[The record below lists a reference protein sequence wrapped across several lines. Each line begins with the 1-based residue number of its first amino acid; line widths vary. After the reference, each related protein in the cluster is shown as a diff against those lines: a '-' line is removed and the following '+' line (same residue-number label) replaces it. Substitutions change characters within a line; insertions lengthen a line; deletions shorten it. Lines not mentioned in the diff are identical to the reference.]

1 PPGGTLQQAHAH
13 LRLEL
18 ADAPAQARFRDPQG
32 ALGGG
37 EPAVLDHHREVIEV
51 VEILHGLPRSFHQ
64 GNGSSYQIRLMAGLQ
79 RSTMCPVAAR
89 PHPPTQDTPMNLL
102 HVDSSIL
109 GQESAS
115 RELSAAIV
123 ASRRAADPTLRVT
136 YRDLAATPLPHL
148 SAGSLAKAD
157 PAEAADAER
166 VMQEF
171 LEADIVVVGAPM
183 YNFAIP
189 STLKAWI
196 DRLAV
201 AGSTFRYN
209 QDGMAEGLAGGKQ
222 VVVASS
228 RGGFHQSSGA
238 DFQEPYLRYM
248 FGFMGI
254 TDIEFVR
261 AEGLAISPKQRKQ
274 SLDDALAR
282 LGCPLSD
289 AA

>member
-1 PPGGTLQQAHAH
+1 
-13 LRLEL
+13 
-18 ADAPAQARFRDPQG
+18 
-32 ALGGG
+32 
-37 EPAVLDHHREVIEV
+37 
-51 VEILHGLPRSFHQ
+51 
-64 GNGSSYQIRLMAGLQ
+64 
-79 RSTMCPVAAR
+79 
-89 PHPPTQDTPMNLL
+89 MNLL

-109 GQESAS
+109 GQQSAS

-261 AEGLAISPKQRKQ
+261 AEGLAISPQQRKQ